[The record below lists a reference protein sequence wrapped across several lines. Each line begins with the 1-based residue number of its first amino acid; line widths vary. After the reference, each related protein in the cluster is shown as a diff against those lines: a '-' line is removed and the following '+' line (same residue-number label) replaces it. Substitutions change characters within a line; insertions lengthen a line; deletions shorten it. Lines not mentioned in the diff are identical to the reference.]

1 MKSLALSFLNESGQK
16 VNMTINNAK
25 EGLTTAT
32 IAAVMDTIIAK
43 NIFFSKDGN
52 LTGKS
57 GAQIVERNVS
67 KVTL

>member
-32 IAAVMDTIIAK
+32 IGAAMA
-43 NIFFSKDGN
+43 
-52 LTGKS
+52 L
-57 GAQIVERNVS
+57 
-67 KVTL
+67 